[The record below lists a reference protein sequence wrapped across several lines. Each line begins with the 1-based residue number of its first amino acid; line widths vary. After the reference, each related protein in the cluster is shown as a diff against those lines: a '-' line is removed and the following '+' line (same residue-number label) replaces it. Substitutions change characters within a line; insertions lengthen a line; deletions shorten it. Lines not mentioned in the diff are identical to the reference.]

1 MNTHS
6 RLRTLVLSAVMF
18 VACDPSALETKL
30 AATKPQLQKMKHFDG
45 VGHLGQA
52 FSLSKVLSEGPV
64 VVIFYRGH
72 W

>member
-1 MNTHS
+1 MNTYS
-6 RLRTLVLSAVMF
+6 RLRALVLSAAMLA
-18 VACDPSALETKL
+18 ACDPSALETKT

-45 VGHLGQA
+45 VDQLGQA